1 MKMKKIYICLAL
13 AALALGSCDDFLDKT
28 PVSKIDSEKF
38 FENEKQ
44 LQIYANGLYFDFT
57 PSATDLTTDGAGVND
72 YIARSSDSE
81 FLLPSY
87 TVNKEGGWTYS
98 SWKNLFRVNYFLEH
112 INKAKGTCS
121 AEQLNHYRGIAR
133 FWRAYFYFDKV
144 KTYSDVP
151 WYSNTIDA
159 NDTTAL
165 FKTRDSRELV
175 MDSVLADINFACENI
190 QDYANTSV
198 TRWMALGM
206 KSRICLYEGTY
217 RKYHSVN
224 PSTNQPW
231 KEANGST
238 RYLEECVKAS
248 EEIMNSG
255 KFSLYN
261 TGKPESDY
269 HYIFLQETPV
279 KQEIIWAKEYNSEYG
294 AMHDLSNLF
303 VSPGNNTAR
312 WSPTQEFVNTYLNRD
327 GTRFTDDANYKTKT
341 FAQNFENRDYR
352 LAQSMM
358 PPGYTK
364 KVGSV
369 DKLTVPSW
377 NVSMTGYQIIKWSI
391 PDEECEGVGRSY
403 NSISII
409 RYGEILLNEAE
420 AKAELGQMTT
430 AIWDKTIRLLRE
442 RAGVKGDAPTS
453 ADPYMEAYFDNTVT
467 DPWILEIR
475 RERGIELFFEC
486 GGMRYNDLMRW
497 GQGKIFEHP
506 YGSIYIGQKGK
517 AIDSNGDGKVDLEV
531 VDKAP
536 SKKTSGITYIDLSN
550 TKFYEWSDTE
560 GRLYRINNY
569 KWEDKKYVHPLPVS
583 ATVNNPNLKQN
594 YGWK

>member
-13 AALALGSCDDFLDKT
+13 AALALGSCDDFLDKS
-28 PVSKIDSEKF
+28 PISKIDSEKYF
-38 FENEKQ
+38 KNEKQ

-57 PSATDLTTDGAGVND
+57 PDTYSLTVDGAGVND

-87 TVNKEGGWTYS
+87 SVNKEGGWTYS

-112 INKAKGTCS
+112 IDKARGACTS
-121 AEQLNHYRGIAR
+121 EQLNHYRGIAR
-133 FWRAYFYFDKV
+133 FWRACFYADKV

-165 FKTRDSRELV
+165 FKTRDDRELV
-175 MDSVLADINFACENI
+175 MDSVLADLNYACENI
-190 QDYANTSV
+190 KEYDNTSV
-198 TRWMALGM
+198 TPWMALAM

-217 RKYHSVN
+217 RKYHLAN

-231 KEANGST
+231 KEANGS
-238 RYLEECVKAS
+238 RKFLEECVKAS

-255 KFSLYN
+255 KFRLYN

-269 HYIFLQETPV
+269 HYIFLQEAPV
-279 KQEIIWAKEYNSEYG
+279 KQEVIWTKEYNIQFG
-294 AMHDLSNLF
+294 AMHDLSNRF

-312 WSPTQEFVNTYLNRD
+312 WSPTQEFVNTYLKRD
-327 GTRFTDDANYKTKT
+327 GTRFTDDKNYKTKT

-364 KVGSV
+364 KVGGV
-369 DKLTVPSW
+369 DKATVPSW
-377 NVSMTGYQIIKWSI
+377 NVTMTGYQIIKWSI
-391 PDEECEGVGRSY
+391 PNEEAEGVNCSY
-403 NSISII
+403 NSIPVI

-420 AKAELGQMTT
+420 AKAELGQMNTT
-430 AIWDKTIRLLRE
+430 VWDKTIRLLRE

-453 ADPYMEAYFDNTVT
+453 ADPYMEAYFNNTVT

-486 GGMRYNDLMRW
+486 GSMRYHDLMRW

-517 AIDSNGDGKVDLEV
+517 AIDSNGDGKLDLEV

-536 SKKTSGITYIDLSN
+536 AKKESGITYINLSSS
-550 TKFYEWSDTE
+550 KFYEWSDTE

-569 KWEDKKYVHPLPVS
+569 KWDDKKYVHPLPVS